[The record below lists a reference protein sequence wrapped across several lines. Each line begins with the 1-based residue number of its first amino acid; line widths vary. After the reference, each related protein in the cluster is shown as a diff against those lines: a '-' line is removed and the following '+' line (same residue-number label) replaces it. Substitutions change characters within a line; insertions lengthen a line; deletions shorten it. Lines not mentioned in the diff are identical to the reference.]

1 MESKKFEESLKKLLK
16 WNEIKKVYCY
26 FEFESKKNEFRC
38 YSHEHKKKGHEI
50 KINEVYQKI
59 SKLIKSSN
67 DLQTPIDY
75 LSCDSLKK
83 LAKDEPCISEYREG
97 KYYLFLKIPMTQER
111 EPLEI
116 KKQQYNNIRK

>member
-26 FEFESKKNEFRC
+26 FE
-38 YSHEHKKKGHEI
+38 I
-50 KINEVYQKI
+50 VYQKI

-111 EPLEI
+111 EPLKI